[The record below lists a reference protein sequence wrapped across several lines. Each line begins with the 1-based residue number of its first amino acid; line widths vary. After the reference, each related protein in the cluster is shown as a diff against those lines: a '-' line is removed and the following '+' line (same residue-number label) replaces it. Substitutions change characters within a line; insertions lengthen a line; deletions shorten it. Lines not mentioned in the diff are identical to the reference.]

1 MEGKLTTVIRVEAE
15 GVPLPAYERRC
26 LRHADD
32 LAAAGQV
39 EEAVAQLRTLVH
51 TVPDSNRG
59 YLRLASL
66 LRQRRR
72 SGEAREVL
80 ETAVAQMPHCPVSRE
95 ALAEICLEIGRYDD
109 AIRQGRALLEM
120 RPRSIQARDLLSTAY
135 LHRGQY
141 EKALRL
147 SDEMIRLDPCE
158 PAHHFKRGVVLQQ
171 LGILSGACQAFLRAL
186 EIAEEGEM
194 SEACL
199 AAIDL
204 LERYQIRQIVL
215 LATED
220 VLFRLQVIHDPAEA
234 VLGRGYY
241 LSDSALGALS
251 SQLRNVPMESAPGWR
266 HYRYH

>member
-1 MEGKLTTVIRVEAE
+1 MATKATSMMRVEGE
-15 GVPLPAYERRC
+15 PLPLPAYERRC

-32 LAAAGQV
+32 LAAAGLV
-39 EEAVAQLRTLVH
+39 EEALVELRTLVH
-51 TVPDSNRG
+51 TVPDSTRG

-80 ETAVAQMPHCPVSRE
+80 EAAVAHAPRCPVSRE
-95 ALAEICLEIGRYDD
+95 ALAEVCLEIGRYDD
-109 AIRQGRALLEM
+109 AIQHGMTLLAM

-135 LHRGQY
+135 LQRGQY
-141 EKALRL
+141 ERALRL
-147 SDEMIRLDPCE
+147 CDEMIRLDPCE

-171 LGILSGACQAFLRAL
+171 NGLLAAACQAFLRAL
-186 EIAEEGEM
+186 EIAEEGEL

-220 VLFRLQVIHDPAEA
+220 VLFRLQVIHDPAET
-234 VLGRGYY
+234 LLTRGYY
-241 LSDSALGALS
+241 LSDAALAALS

-266 HYRYH
+266 HYWYH

>member
-1 MEGKLTTVIRVEAE
+1 MAGKATMIMRTEGDSL
-15 GVPLPAYERRC
+15 PLPAYERRC

-39 EEAVAQLRTLVH
+39 DEALAELRTLVH
-51 TVPDSNRG
+51 AFPDSRRG

-72 SGEAREVL
+72 SSEAREVL
-80 ETAVAQMPHCPVSRE
+80 ETAVAHAPRCPVSRE
-95 ALAEICLEIGRYDD
+95 ALAEVCLEIGRYDD
-109 AIRQGRALLEM
+109 SIAHGKALLVM

-135 LHRGQY
+135 LQRGQY
-141 EKALRL
+141 ERALRL
-147 SDEMIRLDPCE
+147 CDEMIRLDPCE
-158 PAHHFKRGVVLQQ
+158 PGHHFKRGVVLQQ
-171 LGILSGACQAFLRAL
+171 TGLLAAACQAFLRAL
-186 EIAEEGEM
+186 DISDRGEM

-220 VLFRLQVIHDPAEA
+220 VFFRLQVIHDPAET
-234 VLGRGYY
+234 LLTRGYY
-241 LSDSALGALS
+241 LSDAALAALS
-251 SQLRNVPMESAPGWR
+251 SQLRNVPLESAPGWR
-266 HYRYH
+266 HYWYH